1 MRLRP
6 PQAIDVTGIIL
17 RSDLLP
23 LSAPVARI
31 ALEMAASAFFEALG
45 HNAVGGGDRY
55 GSPSW

>member
-6 PQAIDVTGIIL
+6 PQAIDVTGM